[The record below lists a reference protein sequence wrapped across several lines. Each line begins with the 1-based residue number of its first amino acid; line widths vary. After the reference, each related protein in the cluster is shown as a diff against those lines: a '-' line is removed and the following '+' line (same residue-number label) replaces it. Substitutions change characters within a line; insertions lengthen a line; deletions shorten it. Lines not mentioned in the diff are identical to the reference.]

1 MRKPS
6 FHFLATTLLTFA
18 TIQAIALGYSDRQ
31 LDTLLQ
37 QDQQAYAKSSAGR
50 SSGGSF
56 TRSSPSRS
64 SRKSSLSSSPSS
76 TSKPSSP
83 SSTSKPSS
91 PSSTSSSSSPSPSS
105 NSSDKDSFSSNQRP
119 SSGNTVVAPV
129 IIDNGYSRPNYSTPN
144 SYLSFNS
151 SSTSTPWYVWLILL
165 LISGTITYFI
175 IRALFFVS
183 NSNVA
188 KDLGNDTVTVTKLQV
203 ALLSQA
209 REVQSRLTELSLEVD
224 TDTSE
229 GLLTLLQ
236 ESALA
241 LIRTPENWTHVCSSS
256 QSVKRDQAEG
266 VFQKLSLAERIKF
279 SHESL
284 VNVGGR
290 VSQRQVPIASP
301 DKDPSAYIVVT
312 LLIGTDHDKPLFGEI
327 RNTQELRTALE
338 AIAAIPE
345 SHLLVFELLWSP
357 QADSDSLTYD
367 ELLTEYTDM
376 IQI

>member
-18 TIQAIALGYSDRQ
+18 TIQAIALGYRDRQ
-31 LDTLLQ
+31 LDALLQ

-56 TRSSPSRS
+56 TRSAPSS
-64 SRKSSLSSSPSS
+64 SSSKSSSSSSSSS

-83 SSTSKPSS
+83 SNS
-91 PSSTSSSSSPSPSS
+91 SSSSSPSSPSS
-105 NSSDKDSFSSNQRP
+105 SSDKDSFSSNQRP
-119 SSGNTVVAPV
+119 SSGNTIVAPV
-129 IIDNGYSRPNYSTPN
+129 IIDNGYSRPNYSNPN
-144 SYLSFNS
+144 SYYAPYSS
-151 SSTSTPWYVWLILL
+151 SSTGTPWYVWLILL
-165 LISGTITYFI
+165 LIGGTITYFI
-175 IRALFFVS
+175 IRALFFGS
-183 NSNVA
+183 KPSVA
-188 KDLGNDTVTVTKLQV
+188 KELENDTVTVTKLQV

-266 VFQKLSLAERIKF
+266 VFQKLSLAERSKF

-290 VSQRQVPIASP
+290 VSQRQAPIASP

-312 LLIGTDHDKPLFGEI
+312 LLIGTEHDKPLFGEI

-338 AIAAIPE
+338 AIAAIPDT
-345 SHLLVFELLWSP
+345 HLLVFELLWSP

>member
-18 TIQAIALGYSDRQ
+18 TIQAITLGYSDRL

-56 TRSSPSRS
+56 TRSAPSS
-64 SRKSSLSSSPSS
+64 SSSKSSSSSSSSS
-76 TSKPSSP
+76 TSKPSIP
-83 SSTSKPSS
+83 TSSSSPSS
-91 PSSTSSSSSPSPSS
+91 PSSSP
-105 NSSDKDSFSSNQRP
+105 DKDSFSSNQRP
-119 SSGNTVVAPV
+119 SSGNTIVAPV
-129 IIDNGYSRPNYSTPN
+129 IIDNGYSRPNYSNPN
-144 SYLSFNS
+144 SYYTPY
-151 SSTSTPWYVWLILL
+151 SSTSTGTPWYVWLILL
-165 LISGTITYFI
+165 LIGGTITYFI
-175 IRALFFVS
+175 IRALFFGS
-183 NSNVA
+183 KPNVA
-188 KDLGNDTVTVTKLQV
+188 KELDNDTVTVTKLQV

-229 GLLTLLQ
+229 GLLMLLQ

-266 VFQKLSLAERIKF
+266 IFQKLSLAERSKF

-290 VSQRQVPIASP
+290 VSQRQAPIASP

-312 LLIGTDHDKPLFGEI
+312 LLIGTEHDKPLFGEI

-338 AIAAIPE
+338 AIAAIPDT
-345 SHLLVFELLWSP
+345 HLLVFELLWSP